1 MVNTDKFVSSLS
13 FKVDFILPFFLY
25 KEVSFSK
32 ISGLS
37 FKINDNDSED
47 PDNTSLSS
55 GKTEY
60 EPLVLERALEVGKP
74 TLLLIE
80 NSLTAW
86 VENQV
91 IAKRKFPI
99 PLIVHALDKKHKPAV
114 SWTFIN
120 AVPTNYALSE
130 FDSQGDGILKET
142 FTFQYKRFSRYE
154 HKSLLGSLLTI

>member
-1 MVNTDKFVSSLS
+1 MVNTEKFVSSLS
-13 FKVDFILPFFLY
+13 FKVDFIMPFFLY

-32 ISGLS
+32 ISGLQ
-37 FKINDNDSED
+37 FEIQENDSED

-55 GKTEY
+55 GKTKY
-60 EPLVLERALEVGKP
+60 EPLVLERAFEIGKP

-91 IAKRKFPI
+91 AAKRKFPI
-99 PLIVHALDKKHKPAV
+99 PLIVHALNKNNKPSV

-120 AVPTNYALSE
+120 AVPVKYALSE

-142 FTFQYKRFSRYE
+142 FTFNYKSFSRYE
-154 HKSLLGSLLTI
+154 HKSFLGSLLTT